1 MQYLSTGVAQRES
14 HAAPSCQ
21 QAMQT
26 TSESPSSRERIH
38 SPGVWAPSLLA
49 GAGVVLCGIATGQG
63 IAPAWLSTLALAVLT
78 VLAVRSGVHALLAS
92 QGVHEPVE
100 GLPLINQVVP
110 VWQRQIDSAKTHAE
124 QSTAGILASFSSI
137 SERLERAIE
146 VTQSNS
152 ASLSGQGVNDVI
164 RQNEESLEAFLEPM
178 RSALQSRDE
187 VFSKLEPLVHT
198 MDDLRRVAVQ
208 IKQLA
213 RRINM
218 VALNASV
225 EASRAGDKGSGFA
238 IVAQEVRQLALQ
250 SGEAASQMMSR
261 TADIDKELQLLRV
274 QSAAHDSSDEE
285 LRSQADKVARTVIGN
300 LLLSLGQM
308 QQSSLELRETGAAV
322 RDEVERVL
330 MGFQA
335 QDRLSQILSSVTE
348 DMALLNAWVMQGGD
362 LSASQA
368 GEWLA
373 RLEGSYTMEEQRTHH
388 HGNAA
393 IARETAI
400 EFF

>member
-14 HAAPSCQ
+14 HAAPYCQ

-26 TSESPSSRERIH
+26 TTESPSSRERIH
-38 SPGVWAPSLLA
+38 SPGAWTPAILA
-49 GAGVVLCGIATGQG
+49 GCGVMLCGIAMGQD
-63 IAPAWLSTLALAVLT
+63 IAPAWVITLALAALT
-78 VLAVRSGVHALLAS
+78 MGAVHSGVQALLAR
-92 QGVHEPVE
+92 QGGRESVE

-110 VWQRQIDSAKTHAE
+110 VWQRQIESAKSHSE

-146 VTQSNS
+146 VTQNSS

-164 RQNEESLEAFLEPM
+164 RQNEESLEELLEPM

-187 VFSKLEPLVHT
+187 VYSKLEPLVRT

-261 TADIDKELQLLRV
+261 TADIDKELQQLRV

-285 LRSQADKVARTVIGN
+285 LRAQADKVARSVIGS
-300 LLLSLGQM
+300 LLLSLGKM
-308 QQSSLELRETGAAV
+308 QQSSHELRETGAAV

-330 MGFQA
+330 MGFQT
-335 QDRLSQILSSVTE
+335 QDRLSQILSSITE
-348 DMALLNAWVMQGGD
+348 DMTRLNEWVLQGGD